1 MLGRVCPCEAVSVV
15 WRGAVMAAQ
24 YSTRRA
30 RNDGSMTKTASRS
43 IMCSITKNACMCNT
57 ILAAIEEA
65 LAVLVRDA
73 DVEDIDDDDVEHNLH
88 AEKCAVDQK

>member
-1 MLGRVCPCEAVSVV
+1 
-15 WRGAVMAAQ
+15 
-24 YSTRRA
+24 
-30 RNDGSMTKTASRS
+30 
-43 IMCSITKNACMCNT
+43 MCSITKNACMCNT

-88 AEKCAVDQK
+88 AEKCAKVLEKRVVAHVEEKDVGAMPRAVKERTSC

>member
-1 MLGRVCPCEAVSVV
+1 
-15 WRGAVMAAQ
+15 
-24 YSTRRA
+24 
-30 RNDGSMTKTASRS
+30 
-43 IMCSITKNACMCNT
+43 MCSITKNACMCNT

-88 AEKCAVDQK
+88 AEKCAVDQKCNALDVVAKVLEKRVVAHVEEKDVGAMPRAVK